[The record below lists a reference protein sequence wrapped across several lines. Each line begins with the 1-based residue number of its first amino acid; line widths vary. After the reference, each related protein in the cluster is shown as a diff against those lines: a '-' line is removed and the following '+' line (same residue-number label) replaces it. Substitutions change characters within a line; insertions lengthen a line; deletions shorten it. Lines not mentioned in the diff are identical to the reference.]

1 MLVNNIIDYLKQNEK
16 VFVYYSNTK
25 WNFFFKRPQYITKYF
40 NNSYLKIFI
49 TSNNI
54 FNYKKKYNLLIVPS
68 IYKDIVFN
76 NHNNISICYNDNSLF
91 EEIIQL
97 KKNNKVSKIIYDF
110 LKKPMDSFNLKNT
123 IDNSDIILYNH
134 QKLLEILNNIDNTKE
149 YHYISNGCD
158 IEHFSRSKERI
169 YPKPIDIPET
179 DKPILGYYGKFSQSL
194 DYNLIRKYAD
204 EDKYHI
210 LMIGMG
216 NHQFEHK
223 NVTWLSH
230 KNYQELPIYLSWF
243 DVCFLPY
250 KKCETNTYKNPC
262 KLLEYM
268 ASGKEIIK
276 IGINIEFEKNI
287 SYLDIC
293 EKLYNIIGSNNITNN
308 SENDNYN
315 NIIKEEIIS
324 DWDIFNKIII
334 NSNYYGIYII
344 LNTIPWNTALYQRPQ
359 HLALS
364 MSNLN
369 YFVIYTS
376 HYIKDDRFDK
386 KIKYKKIKYK
396 KIKNNLWITN
406 DFINIYELTKAYFVL
421 YSTINMNYLE
431 TLKKIK
437 KNKNYL
443 IYEYIDH
450 IDPKIDGSIENCN
463 KLNNNKLNAFSG
475 KCDLI
480 IASADLLME
489 DVKKNST
496 NVDSLLVKNG
506 VCVKH
511 FIDKKNKEYFFNENI
526 NNFRNNYKI
535 IIGYYG
541 AIAPWLDYN
550 LINNIVEKRQDIG
563 FIFIGPDYLNSLI
576 KLKEKKNLLYLGS
589 INYKL
594 LPYYGYL
601 FDICFIPFE
610 EGEISKTTSP
620 LKLYEYFS
628 MEKPIIVTSYMLE
641 CIQFD
646 FVLHDTTVDG
656 ISNKINDAILLIND
670 IGYKKKALKIAYE
683 NDWDNRASDMI
694 EKFKYLKYNNSD

>member
-1 MLVNNIIDYLKQNEK
+1 MIGDNIIEYLKKNEK
-16 VFVYYSNTK
+16 VFVYYSNIK

-54 FNYKKKYNLLIVPS
+54 FSYEEKYNLLIVPS
-68 IYKDIVFN
+68 VYKDIVFD
-76 NHNNISICYNDNSLF
+76 NHNNIIICYDDNILF
-91 EEIIQL
+91 EEIKQL
-97 KKNNKVSKIIYDF
+97 KDNNKVSKIIYDF
-110 LKKPMDSFNLKNT
+110 IKKPIDGFNLKNT
-123 IDNSDIILYNH
+123 IDNSDIILYSH
-134 QKLLEILNNIDNTKE
+134 EKLFELLNNIDNNRE

-158 IEHFSRSKERI
+158 IEHFKKSKDRI
-169 YPKPIDIPET
+169 YPKPLDIPKT

-194 DYNLIRKYAD
+194 NYNLIKKYAN
-204 EDKYHI
+204 EGKYHI

-216 NHQFEHK
+216 NHKFEHK
-223 NVTWLSH
+223 NITWLYH
-230 KNYQELPIYLSWF
+230 KNYEELPIYLSWF

-250 KKCETNTYKNPC
+250 KICDNNLYKNPC

-276 IGINIEFEKNI
+276 NGINIECDNNI
-287 SYLDIC
+287 NYSDVC
-293 EKLYNIIGSNNITNN
+293 EKLYNIIGRNNISNNYG
-308 SENDNYN
+308 NDN
-315 NIIKEEIIS
+315 NIIKQEIIS

-334 NSNYYGIYII
+334 NSKCFGIYII
-344 LNTIPWNTALYQRPQ
+344 LPTIPWNTALYQRPQ
-359 HLALS
+359 HLATS
-364 MSNLN
+364 MDNLN
-369 YFVIYTS
+369 YFVIYLS
-376 HYIKDDRFDK
+376 IYNNEDGFNN
-386 KIKYKKIKYK
+386 KIKYK

-406 DFINIYELTKAYFVL
+406 DLENIYKLTKAYFVF
-421 YSTINMNYLE
+421 YSTAFFLDYSDY
-431 TLKKIK
+431 LKKIK
-437 KNKNYL
+437 KNKNYI

-450 IDPKIDGSIENCN
+450 IDPKISNSIENCN
-463 KLNNNKLNAFSG
+463 KLTNNKLSAFSG

-480 IASADLLME
+480 IASADLLIE
-489 DVKKNST
+489 DVNKHSN
-496 NVDSLLVKNG
+496 NVDTLMVKNG
-506 VCVKH
+506 VCIKH

-526 NNFRNNYKI
+526 NNFRKKYKI

-550 LINNIVEKRQDIG
+550 LINNIIKKRKDIG

-576 KLKEKKNLLYLGS
+576 KLKEYENLLYLGS
-589 INYKL
+589 IDYKL

-646 FVLHDTTVDG
+646 FVLHDITVDG
-656 ISNKINDAILLIND
+656 ISNKINDAILLIDN
-670 IGYKKKALKIAYE
+670 IEYKKKALNTAYE
-683 NDWDNRASDMI
+683 NDWDNRAFDII
-694 EKFKYLKYNNSD
+694 EKFKYLKYNNCD